1 MSIVEEIKF
10 DSFKDFYDAMGPTG
24 ELFGALQGF
33 IFRGQSKESYELIP
47 SAFRYSKDAQDEYNI
62 DTLLKMVKEVSPDEN
77 DLDTELFQML
87 IEYALLQKFYRIA
100 NYSGLNVPCIKD
112 FIFNANVNYI
122 RNKFKEPGF
131 YWIHKDIVELAAL
144 AQHYGIPT
152 RLLDWS
158 FDIYVALYFAAR
170 GACNKIDEYNNLD
183 SNFCIWAIN
192 YDFLSIELEESIPL
206 KFIVPTYRNN
216 LNICAQKGILS
227 YFEIDNKNIFNN
239 GSPVKRN
246 TASLDT
252 LLSTYENMFS
262 GEKILYKIILPYSC
276 AKEIFIFLNEINYN
290 AAKIFPGYWGVV
302 KEMEEKKYFYL

>member
-112 FIFNANVNYI
+112 FIFNANVKYI

-216 LNICAQKGILS
+216 LNICAQKR
-227 YFEIDNKNIFNN
+227 NI
-239 GSPVKRN
+239 VLLRN
-246 TASLDT
+246 R
-252 LLSTYENMFS
+252 
-262 GEKILYKIILPYSC
+262 
-276 AKEIFIFLNEINYN
+276 
-290 AAKIFPGYWGVV
+290 
-302 KEMEEKKYFYL
+302 